1 MKSYE
6 LNDDL
11 EKQMADVIRKLYK
24 CFIETDAI
32 LIEINPLGVTID
44 GNLVLADQ
52 KFNIDDNAQ
61 FRQQSLF
68 MMEDLTQKNW
78 K

>member
-1 MKSYE
+1 VKSYE
-6 LNDDL
+6 LNEDL
-11 EKQMADVIRKLYK
+11 SKQMSDVVQKLYQ
-24 CFIETDAI
+24 CFIDTDAI

-52 KFNIDDNAQ
+52 KFNIDDNSQ
-61 FRQQSLF
+61 FRQQNLF
-68 MMEDLTQKNW
+68 MLEDLTQKNW

>member
-1 MKSYE
+1 MT
-6 LNDDL
+6 
-11 EKQMADVIRKLYK
+11 DVIKKLYK

-44 GNLVLADQ
+44 GHLVLADQ
-52 KFNIDDNAQ
+52 KFNIDDNSQ

-68 MMEDLTQKNW
+68 ML
-78 K
+78 

>member
-1 MKSYE
+1 MS
-6 LNDDL
+6 
-11 EKQMADVIRKLYK
+11 DVIRKLYQ
-24 CFIETDAI
+24 CFVETDAI

-61 FRQQSLF
+61 YRQQNLF
-68 MMEDLTQKNW
+68 MLEDLTQKNW